1 MKTAQPTNFPFI
13 ESRLESRVSAMD
25 ATLEMKERAK
35 AMLEHDFLGWDSD
48 RVMALVDAIKDEI
61 ILQEDETQLETEQGT
76 LLTMA
81 AFGEL
86 NVAHPGRKQPSR
98 ILIVDDDPFTFAVLE
113 DTFEDT
119 YQVLRANNGRAALDL
134 AAEEIPD
141 LILLD
146 VMMPGMNGYDVCRRL
161 KSEPQTSNIPIIFIT
176 GLGDLDAETKGLELG
191 AVDYITKPLN
201 PASVKARVNNQVQ
214 LKRALDKLTK
224 LAELEQSLRD
234 DILEVLEF
242 KLRA

>member
-1 MKTAQPTNFPFI
+1 MKTAQLSNFPLI
-13 ESRLESRVSAMD
+13 ESHVSAMD
-25 ATLEMKERAK
+25 AALEMKERAK

-48 RVMALVDAIKDEI
+48 RVMALVHAIKQAI
-61 ILQEDETQLETEQGT
+61 ILREDQTQLETQQGT

-81 AFGEL
+81 SFAEL
-86 NVAHPGRKQPSR
+86 SVARPVRQQISR
-98 ILIVDDDPFTFAVLE
+98 ILIVDDNPFTFAVLE
-113 DTFEDT
+113 DAFEGS
-119 YQVLRANNGRAALDL
+119 YEVMRANNGLAALNL
-134 AAEEIPD
+134 AAEEAPD

-161 KSEPQTSNIPIIFIT
+161 KSDPQTSNIPVIFIT
-176 GLGDLDAETKGLELG
+176 GLGDLEAETRGLELG

-214 LKRALDKLTK
+214 LKKALDKLTR

>member
-1 MKTAQPTNFPFI
+1 MKTAQLTNFPLI
-13 ESRLESRVSAMD
+13 ESRVSAMD
-25 ATLEMKERAK
+25 AALEMKERAK

-48 RVMALVDAIKDEI
+48 RVMALVDAIKEEI
-61 ILQEDETQLETEQGT
+61 VLKEDETQGT

-81 AFGEL
+81 SFAEL
-86 NVAHPGRKQPSR
+86 NVGSAALKRHSR
-98 ILIVDDDPFTFAVLE
+98 ILIVDDDPFTFTVLE
-113 DTFEDT
+113 DTFEGIHE
-119 YQVLRANNGRAALDL
+119 VLRANHGLAALDI
-134 AAEEIPD
+134 AAEEAPD

-201 PASVKARVNNQVQ
+201 PASVRARVNNQVQ
-214 LKRALDKLTK
+214 LKRALDKLTQ

-242 KLRA
+242 KMRA